1 MMKIGIGNLNQPIL
15 SSVGN
20 VLLHAKEPYLGSQ
33 RSYYEE
39 SRRMYKNGRDQTL
52 KYIMNGGVNFK
63 FWIPQS
69 GYFNIC
75 DFNDIEFDPKYYY
88 YNEEKRD
95 FSKIQPHPKD
105 LAFALWLGIE
115 KKMVGSPMSIFF
127 SQEHEDLG
135 FGMIRFACCKSE
147 DYLKQLEICLK

>member
-1 MMKIGIGNLNQPIL
+1 MINYIQKQEEHHHKQTF
-15 SSVGN
+15 S
-20 VLLHAKEPYLGSQ
+20 EEYLQ
-33 RSYYEE
+33 F
-39 SRRMYKNGRDQTL
+39 L
-52 KYIMNGGVNFK
+52 KLFE
-63 FWIPQS
+63 
-69 GYFNIC
+69 
-75 DFNDIEFDPKYYY
+75 IEFDPKYYY